1 MPTMVITPMEK
12 IVRERQKKRKIEEAK
27 KSAQL
32 THKDKVAIYNQ
43 SLERLSEHHDIPKVG
58 PG

>member
-1 MPTMVITPMEK
+1 MEK